1 MEIRERSRT
10 YAEAL
15 DCVFSLS
22 KFGSK
27 LGLERIRRI
36 MSSLGNPE
44 RQLRFVHVAGTKGKG
59 SVCAFAARM
68 LEESGY
74 TVGLYISPS
83 LVDVGERI
91 SVNGAML
98 SPKEFLEAFDVVWGA
113 IGSVSADDPV
123 TVFEVFTAMAIV
135 HFVRRKVDVVV
146 WEVGLGGLYDAT
158 NVIPLPEVAV
168 ITNIGLEHTDR
179 LGDTVEEIAT
189 QKAGIIKQ
197 EGVTVLGHQDYPAA
211 QTTLLAQAEKMGNQI
226 LLAGR
231 DYSFSSQRFTPDS
244 VSFDYEGVVLGRRV
258 SLPDVTISLRGI
270 HQVQN
275 AASAITAVVALAAKD
290 GIDIPEPAMRRALK
304 QTFWPGRMEL
314 VPGTPTI
321 LLDGAH
327 TRTAA
332 SYLVESLHAHFPGQR
347 FTMLFGVLMDKD
359 MDGIA
364 AILASEVD
372 TIVLT
377 RVPDNGR
384 AASPWELEEKF
395 LHYHPHG
402 SIVVEDDSSRAFEK
416 ARDLTP
422 DGSWLLVTG
431 SLYLVGAVR
440 KLMGLYTFVRP

>member
-1 MEIRERSRT
+1 M
-10 YAEAL
+10 A
-15 DCVFSLS
+15 
-22 KFGSK
+22 
-27 LGLERIRRI
+27 
-36 MSSLGNPE
+36 SLGNPE
-44 RQLRFVHVAGTKGKG
+44 RELRFIHVAGTKGKG
-59 SVCAFAARM
+59 SVCAFTARI
-68 LEESGY
+68 LEEAGY

-91 SVNGAML
+91 SINGAML
-98 SPKEFLEAFDVVWGA
+98 SPKDFLDAFDTVWSA
-113 IGSVSADDPV
+113 IGTVSEDDPV

-135 HFVRRKVDVVV
+135 HFARRKVDMVV

-158 NVIPLPEVAV
+158 NAIPVPEVAV

-179 LGDTVEEIAT
+179 LGNTVEEIAT

-197 EGVTVLGHQDYPAA
+197 GGITVIGHQDYLAA
-211 QTTLLAQAEKMGNQI
+211 QATLLAQAETMGNQI
-226 LLAGR
+226 SLAGR
-231 DYSFSSQRFTPDS
+231 DYTVSSQRFTPDS
-244 VSFDYEGVVLGRRV
+244 VTFDYAGVFLGRRV
-258 SLPDVTISLRGI
+258 SLPDVTISLRGT

-275 AASAITAVVALAAKD
+275 AASAITAAVALAVKD
-290 GIDIPEPAMRRALK
+290 GIDVPEPAMRRALG

-327 TRTAA
+327 TQTAA
-332 SYLVESLHAHFPGQR
+332 KYLVESLHVHFPGQR

-364 AILASEVD
+364 GILAPEVD

-384 AASPWELEEKF
+384 TASPWELEEKF
-395 LHYHPHG
+395 LRHHSHA
-402 SIVVEDDSSRAFEK
+402 SIVVEDDAEKAYEK
-416 ARDLTP
+416 ARALTP

>member
-1 MEIRERSRT
+1 M
-10 YAEAL
+10 A
-15 DCVFSLS
+15 
-22 KFGSK
+22 
-27 LGLERIRRI
+27 
-36 MSSLGNPE
+36 SLGNPE
-44 RQLRFVHVAGTKGKG
+44 RGLRFVHVAGTKGKG
-59 SVCAFAARM
+59 SVCAFTARI
-68 LEESGY
+68 LEEAGY

-83 LVDVGERI
+83 LVNVGERI
-91 SVNGAML
+91 SVNGTML
-98 SPKEFLEAFDVVWGA
+98 SPEDFLDAFDAVWSA
-113 IGSVSADDPV
+113 IGTISEDDPV

-135 HFVRRKVDVVV
+135 HFARRKVDMVV

-158 NVIPLPEVAV
+158 NVIPVPEVAV

-179 LGDTVEEIAT
+179 LGNTVEEIAT

-197 EGVTVLGHQDYPAA
+197 GGITVIGHQDYPAA
-211 QTTLLAQAEKMGNQI
+211 QATLLAQAETMENRI
-226 LLAGR
+226 ALAGR
-231 DYSFSSQRFTPDS
+231 DYAFSSQQFTPDS
-244 VSFDYEGVVLGRRV
+244 VTFDYAGAVLGRQV
-258 SLPDVTISLRGI
+258 SLPDVTLSLRGT

-275 AASAITAVVALAAKD
+275 AASAITAVVALAVKD
-290 GIDIPEPAMRRALK
+290 GIDVPEPAMRRALG

-327 TRTAA
+327 TQTAA
-332 SYLVESLHAHFPGQR
+332 KYLVESLHAHFPGQR

-364 AILASEVD
+364 GILAPEVG
-372 TIVLT
+372 TVVLT

-384 AASPWELEEKF
+384 TASPWELEEKF
-395 LHYHPHG
+395 LRHHPHA
-402 SIVVEDDSSRAFEK
+402 SIVIEDDAEKAYEK
-416 ARDLTP
+416 ARGLTP

>member
-1 MEIRERSRT
+1 M
-10 YAEAL
+10 A
-15 DCVFSLS
+15 C
-22 KFGSK
+22 
-27 LGLERIRRI
+27 
-36 MSSLGNPE
+36 LGNPE

-59 SVCAFAARM
+59 SVCAFTARI
-68 LEESGY
+68 LEEAGY

-83 LVDVGERI
+83 LVNVGERI
-91 SVNGAML
+91 SVNGTML
-98 SPKEFLEAFDVVWGA
+98 SPEDFLDAFDAVWSA
-113 IGSVSADDPV
+113 IGTISEDDPV

-135 HFVRRKVDVVV
+135 HFARRKVDMVV

-158 NVIPLPEVAV
+158 NVIPVPEVAV

-179 LGDTVEEIAT
+179 LGNTVEEIAT

-197 EGVTVLGHQDYPAA
+197 GGITVIGHQDYPAA
-211 QTTLLAQAEKMGNQI
+211 QATLLAQAETMENRI
-226 LLAGR
+226 ALAGR
-231 DYSFSSQRFTPDS
+231 DYAFSSQRFTPDS
-244 VSFDYEGVVLGRRV
+244 VTFDYAGAVLGRQV
-258 SLPDVTISLRGI
+258 SLPDVTLSLRGT

-275 AASAITAVVALAAKD
+275 AASAITAVVVLAVKD
-290 GIDIPEPAMRRALK
+290 GIDVPEPAMRRALG

-327 TRTAA
+327 TQTAA
-332 SYLVESLHAHFPGQR
+332 KYLVESLHAHFPGQR

-364 AILASEVD
+364 GILAPEVG
-372 TIVLT
+372 TVVLT

-384 AASPWELEEKF
+384 TASPWELEEKF
-395 LHYHPHG
+395 LRHHPHA
-402 SIVVEDDSSRAFEK
+402 SIVVEDDAEKAYEK
-416 ARDLTP
+416 ARGLTP

>member
-1 MEIRERSRT
+1 MQNRERRTT

-15 DCVFSLS
+15 DSVFSLA

-36 MSSLGNPE
+36 MASLGNPE

-59 SVCAFAARM
+59 SVCAFTARI
-68 LEESGY
+68 LEEAGY

-91 SVNGAML
+91 SINGAML
-98 SPKEFLEAFDVVWGA
+98 SPEDFLDAFDTVWSA
-113 IGSVSADDPV
+113 IGTVSEDDPV

-135 HFVRRKVDVVV
+135 HFARRKVDMVV

-158 NVIPLPEVAV
+158 NVISVPEVAV

-179 LGDTVEEIAT
+179 LGNTVEEIAT

-197 EGVTVLGHQDYPAA
+197 GGITVIGHQDYPAA
-211 QTTLLAQAEKMGNQI
+211 QATLLAQAETMGNQI
-226 LLAGR
+226 ALAGR
-231 DYSFSSQRFTPDS
+231 DYTVSSQRFTPDS
-244 VSFDYEGVVLGRRV
+244 VTFDYAGVVLGRRV
-258 SLPDVTISLRGI
+258 SLPDVTISLRGT
-270 HQVQN
+270 HQIQN
-275 AASAITAVVALAAKD
+275 AASAITAVIALAVKD
-290 GIDIPEPAMRRALK
+290 GMDVPEPVMRRALG

-327 TRTAA
+327 TQTAA
-332 SYLVESLHAHFPGQR
+332 KYLVESLHAHFPGRR

-364 AILASEVD
+364 GMLAPEVD
-372 TIVLT
+372 TVVLT

-384 AASPWELEEKF
+384 TASPWELEEKF
-395 LHYHPHG
+395 LHHHPHG
-402 SIVVEDDSSRAFEK
+402 SIIVEDDAEK
-416 ARDLTP
+416 AYAKARSLTP

>member
-1 MEIRERSRT
+1 M
-10 YAEAL
+10 A
-15 DCVFSLS
+15 C
-22 KFGSK
+22 
-27 LGLERIRRI
+27 
-36 MSSLGNPE
+36 LGNPE

-59 SVCAFAARM
+59 SVCAFTARI
-68 LEESGY
+68 LEEAGY

-83 LVDVGERI
+83 LVNVGERI
-91 SVNGAML
+91 SVNGTML
-98 SPKEFLEAFDVVWGA
+98 SPEDFLDAFDAVWSA
-113 IGSVSADDPV
+113 IGTISEDDPV

-135 HFVRRKVDVVV
+135 HFARRKVDMVV

-158 NVIPLPEVAV
+158 NVIPVPEVAV

-179 LGDTVEEIAT
+179 LGNTVEEIAT

-197 EGVTVLGHQDYPAA
+197 GGITVIGHQDYPAA
-211 QTTLLAQAEKMGNQI
+211 QATLLAQAETMENRI
-226 LLAGR
+226 ALAGR
-231 DYSFSSQRFTPDS
+231 DYAFSSQRFTPDS
-244 VSFDYEGVVLGRRV
+244 VTFDYAGAVLGRQV
-258 SLPDVTISLRGI
+258 SLPDVTLSLRGT

-275 AASAITAVVALAAKD
+275 AASAITAVVALAVKD
-290 GIDIPEPAMRRALK
+290 GIDVPEPAMRRALG

-327 TRTAA
+327 TQTAA
-332 SYLVESLHAHFPGQR
+332 KYLVESLHAHFPGQR

-364 AILASEVD
+364 GILAPEVG
-372 TIVLT
+372 TVVLT

-384 AASPWELEEKF
+384 TASPWELEEKF
-395 LHYHPHG
+395 LRHHPHA
-402 SIVVEDDSSRAFEK
+402 SIVVEDDAEKAYEK
-416 ARDLTP
+416 ARGLTP

>member
-1 MEIRERSRT
+1 M
-10 YAEAL
+10 AA
-15 DCVFSLS
+15 
-22 KFGSK
+22 
-27 LGLERIRRI
+27 
-36 MSSLGNPE
+36 LGNPE

-59 SVCAFAARM
+59 SVCAFTARM
-68 LEESGY
+68 LEEAGY

-91 SVNGAML
+91 SINGAML
-98 SPKEFLEAFDVVWGA
+98 TPKDFLDVFDVVWNA
-113 IGSVSADDPV
+113 IGSVSEDDPV

-135 HFVRRKVDVVV
+135 HFARKKVDIVV

-158 NVIPLPEVAV
+158 NVIPVPEVAV

-179 LGDTVEEIAT
+179 LGNSVEEIAT
-189 QKAGIIKQ
+189 QKAGIIKR
-197 EGVTVLGHQDYPAA
+197 GGPSVIGSQDYPAA
-211 QTTLLAQAEKMGNQI
+211 RATLLAQAEAMGNQI
-226 LLAGR
+226 ALAGR
-231 DYSFSSQRFTPDS
+231 DYTFSSQRFTPDS
-244 VSFDYEGVVLGRRV
+244 VTFDYAGVVLGRRV
-258 SLPDVTISLRGI
+258 SLPDVIISLRGT

-275 AASAITAVVALAAKD
+275 AASAITAVVALAVKD
-290 GIDIPEPAMRRALK
+290 GIDVPEPAMRRALE

-314 VPGTPTI
+314 VPGTPTV

-327 TRTAA
+327 TQTAA
-332 SYLVESLHAHFPGQR
+332 KYLVESLHAHFPGQR

-364 AILASEVD
+364 AILAPEVD

-395 LHYHPHG
+395 LRYHPHG
-402 SIVVEDDSSRAFEK
+402 SMVIEDDTELAYDRA
-416 ARDLTP
+416 RSLTP

-440 KLMGLYTFVRP
+440 KFMGLYTFVRP

>member
-1 MEIRERSRT
+1 M
-10 YAEAL
+10 A
-15 DCVFSLS
+15 
-22 KFGSK
+22 
-27 LGLERIRRI
+27 
-36 MSSLGNPE
+36 SLGNPE

-59 SVCAFAARM
+59 SVCAFTARI
-68 LEESGY
+68 LEEAGY

-91 SVNGAML
+91 SVNGTML
-98 SPKEFLEAFDVVWGA
+98 SPEDFLDAFDTVWSA
-113 IGSVSADDPV
+113 IGSVSEDDPV

-135 HFVRRKVDVVV
+135 HFAHRKVDMVV

-158 NVIPLPEVAV
+158 NVIPVPEVAV

-179 LGDTVEEIAT
+179 LGNTVEEIAT

-197 EGVTVLGHQDYPAA
+197 GGITVIGHQDYPAA
-211 QTTLLAQAEKMGNQI
+211 QATLLAQAETMENQI
-226 LLAGR
+226 ALAGR
-231 DYSFSSQRFTPDS
+231 DYAFSSQRFTPDS
-244 VSFDYEGVVLGRRV
+244 VTFDYAGMVLGRQV
-258 SLPDVTISLRGI
+258 SLPDVTLSLRGT

-275 AASAITAVVALAAKD
+275 ASSAITAVVALAVKD
-290 GIDIPEPAMRRALK
+290 GIDVPEPAMRRALE

-327 TRTAA
+327 TQTAA
-332 SYLVESLHAHFPGQR
+332 KYLVESLHAHFPGQR

-364 AILASEVD
+364 GILAPEVG
-372 TIVLT
+372 TVVLT

-384 AASPWELEEKF
+384 TASPWELEEKF
-395 LHYHPHG
+395 LRHHPHA
-402 SIVVEDDSSRAFEK
+402 SIVVEDDAEKAYEK
-416 ARDLTP
+416 ARGLTP

>member
-1 MEIRERSRT
+1 M
-10 YAEAL
+10 A
-15 DCVFSLS
+15 
-22 KFGSK
+22 
-27 LGLERIRRI
+27 
-36 MSSLGNPE
+36 SLGNPE
-44 RQLRFVHVAGTKGKG
+44 RGLRFVHVAGTKGKG
-59 SVCAFAARM
+59 SVCAFTARI
-68 LEESGY
+68 LEEAGY

-91 SVNGAML
+91 SINGTML
-98 SPKEFLEAFDVVWGA
+98 SPEDFLDAFDAVWSA
-113 IGSVSADDPV
+113 IGTISEDDPV

-135 HFVRRKVDVVV
+135 HFARRKVDMVV

-158 NVIPLPEVAV
+158 NVIPMPEVAV

-179 LGDTVEEIAT
+179 LGNTVEEIAT

-197 EGVTVLGHQDYPAA
+197 GGITVIGHQDYPAA
-211 QTTLLAQAEKMGNQI
+211 QATLLAQAETMENQI
-226 LLAGR
+226 ALAGR
-231 DYSFSSQRFTPDS
+231 DYTFSSQRFTPDS
-244 VSFDYEGVVLGRRV
+244 VTFDYAGVVLGRRV
-258 SLPDVTISLRGI
+258 SLPDVTISLRGT
-270 HQVQN
+270 HQIQN
-275 AASAITAVVALAAKD
+275 AASAITAVVALAVKD
-290 GIDIPEPAMRRALK
+290 GIDVPEPAMRRALG

-327 TRTAA
+327 TQTAA
-332 SYLVESLHAHFPGQR
+332 KYLVESLHVHFPGQR

-364 AILASEVD
+364 GILAPEVD

-384 AASPWELEEKF
+384 TASPWELEEKF
-395 LHYHPHG
+395 LRHHSHA
-402 SIVVEDDSSRAFEK
+402 SIVVEDDAEKAYEK
-416 ARDLTP
+416 ARALTP

>member
-1 MEIRERSRT
+1 M
-10 YAEAL
+10 
-15 DCVFSLS
+15 V
-22 KFGSK
+22 
-27 LGLERIRRI
+27 
-36 MSSLGNPE
+36 SLGNPE
-44 RQLRFVHVAGTKGKG
+44 RQLRFIHVAGTKGKG
-59 SVCAFAARM
+59 SVCAFTARM
-68 LEESGY
+68 LEEAGY

-91 SVNGAML
+91 SVNGTML
-98 SPKEFLEAFDVVWGA
+98 SPEDFLDAFDAVWTA
-113 IGSVSADDPV
+113 IGSVSEDDPV

-135 HFVRRKVDVVV
+135 HFVRRKADVVV

-158 NVIPLPEVAV
+158 NVIPVPEVAV

-179 LGDTVEEIAT
+179 LGNTVEEIAT

-197 EGVTVLGHQDYPAA
+197 GGITVLGHQDYSAA
-211 QTTLLAQAEKMGNQI
+211 QATLLAQAERMENQI
-226 LLAGR
+226 ALAGR
-231 DYSFSSQRFTPDS
+231 DYTFSSQRFTPDS
-244 VSFDYEGVVLGRRV
+244 VTFDYAGVVLGQRV
-258 SLPDVTISLRGI
+258 SLPDVTISLRGT

-275 AASAITAVVALAAKD
+275 AASAITAVVALAVKD
-290 GIDIPEPAMRRALK
+290 GIDVPEPAMRRALE

-314 VPGTPTI
+314 VSGTPAV

-327 TRTAA
+327 TQTAA
-332 SYLVESLHAHFPGQR
+332 KYLVESLHAHFPGRR
-347 FTMLFGVLMDKD
+347 FTLLFGVLKDKD

-364 AILASEVD
+364 SILAPEVD

-384 AASPWELEEKF
+384 AANPWELKEKF
-395 LHYHPHG
+395 LRYHPHD
-402 SIVVEDDSSRAFEK
+402 SIVVEDDAERAYEK
-416 ARDLTP
+416 ARGLTP

>member
-1 MEIRERSRT
+1 M
-10 YAEAL
+10 A
-15 DCVFSLS
+15 
-22 KFGSK
+22 
-27 LGLERIRRI
+27 
-36 MSSLGNPE
+36 SLGNPE
-44 RQLRFVHVAGTKGKG
+44 RGLRFVHVAGTKGKG
-59 SVCAFAARM
+59 SVCAFTARI
-68 LEESGY
+68 LEEAGY

-91 SVNGAML
+91 SINGTML
-98 SPKEFLEAFDVVWGA
+98 SPEDFLDAFDAVWSA
-113 IGSVSADDPV
+113 IGTISEDDPV

-135 HFVRRKVDVVV
+135 HFARRKVDMVV

-158 NVIPLPEVAV
+158 NVIPVPEVAV

-179 LGDTVEEIAT
+179 LGNTVEEIAT

-197 EGVTVLGHQDYPAA
+197 GGITVIGHQDYPAA
-211 QTTLLAQAEKMGNQI
+211 QATLLAQAETMENRI
-226 LLAGR
+226 ALAGR
-231 DYSFSSQRFTPDS
+231 DYAFSSQRFTPDS
-244 VSFDYEGVVLGRRV
+244 VTFDYAGAVLGRQV
-258 SLPDVTISLRGI
+258 SLPDVTLSLRGT

-275 AASAITAVVALAAKD
+275 AASAITAVVALAVKD
-290 GIDIPEPAMRRALK
+290 GIDVPEPAMRRALG

-327 TRTAA
+327 TQTAA
-332 SYLVESLHAHFPGQR
+332 KYLVESLHAHFPGQR

-364 AILASEVD
+364 GILAPEVD
-372 TIVLT
+372 TVVLT

-384 AASPWELEEKF
+384 TASPWELEEKF
-395 LHYHPHG
+395 LRHHPHA
-402 SIVVEDDSSRAFEK
+402 SIVVEDDAEKAYEK
-416 ARDLTP
+416 ARGLTP

>member
-1 MEIRERSRT
+1 M
-10 YAEAL
+10 A
-15 DCVFSLS
+15 
-22 KFGSK
+22 
-27 LGLERIRRI
+27 
-36 MSSLGNPE
+36 SLGNPE
-44 RQLRFVHVAGTKGKG
+44 RGLRFVHVAGTKGKG
-59 SVCAFAARM
+59 SVCAFTARI
-68 LEESGY
+68 LEEAGY

-83 LVDVGERI
+83 LVNVGERI
-91 SVNGAML
+91 SVNGTML
-98 SPKEFLEAFDVVWGA
+98 SPEDFLDAFDAVWSA
-113 IGSVSADDPV
+113 IGTISEDDPV

-135 HFVRRKVDVVV
+135 HFARRKVDMVV

-158 NVIPLPEVAV
+158 NVIPVPEVAV

-179 LGDTVEEIAT
+179 LGNTVEEIAT

-197 EGVTVLGHQDYPAA
+197 GGITVIGHQDYPAA
-211 QTTLLAQAEKMGNQI
+211 QATLLAQAETMENRI
-226 LLAGR
+226 ALAGR
-231 DYSFSSQRFTPDS
+231 DYAFSSQRFTPDS
-244 VSFDYEGVVLGRRV
+244 VTFDYAGAVLGRQV
-258 SLPDVTISLRGI
+258 SLPDVTLSLRGS

-275 AASAITAVVALAAKD
+275 AASAITAVVALAVKD
-290 GIDIPEPAMRRALK
+290 GIDVPEPAMRRALG

-327 TRTAA
+327 TQTAA
-332 SYLVESLHAHFPGQR
+332 KYLVESLHAHFPGQR

-364 AILASEVD
+364 GILAPEVG
-372 TIVLT
+372 TVVLT

-384 AASPWELEEKF
+384 TASPWELEEKF
-395 LHYHPHG
+395 LRHHPHA
-402 SIVVEDDSSRAFEK
+402 SIVVEDDAEKAYEK
-416 ARDLTP
+416 ARGLTP

>member
-1 MEIRERSRT
+1 M
-10 YAEAL
+10 A
-15 DCVFSLS
+15 
-22 KFGSK
+22 
-27 LGLERIRRI
+27 
-36 MSSLGNPE
+36 SLGNPE
-44 RQLRFVHVAGTKGKG
+44 RGLRFVHVAGTKGKG
-59 SVCAFAARM
+59 SVCAFTARI
-68 LEESGY
+68 LEEAGY

-91 SVNGAML
+91 SINGTML
-98 SPKEFLEAFDVVWGA
+98 SPEDFLDAFDAVWSA
-113 IGSVSADDPV
+113 IGTISKDDPV

-135 HFVRRKVDVVV
+135 HFARRKVDMVV

-158 NVIPLPEVAV
+158 NVIPVPEVAV

-179 LGDTVEEIAT
+179 LGNTVEEIAT

-197 EGVTVLGHQDYPAA
+197 GGITVIGHQDYPAA
-211 QTTLLAQAEKMGNQI
+211 QATLLAQAETMENQI
-226 LLAGR
+226 ALAGR
-231 DYSFSSQRFTPDS
+231 DYTFSSQRFTPDS
-244 VSFDYEGVVLGRRV
+244 VTFDYAGVVLGRRV
-258 SLPDVTISLRGI
+258 SLPDVTISLRGT
-270 HQVQN
+270 HQIQN
-275 AASAITAVVALAAKD
+275 AASAITAVVALAVKD
-290 GIDIPEPAMRRALK
+290 GIDVPEPAMRRALG

-327 TRTAA
+327 TQTAA
-332 SYLVESLHAHFPGQR
+332 KYLVESLHVHFPGQR

-364 AILASEVD
+364 GILAPEVD

-384 AASPWELEEKF
+384 TASPWELEEKF
-395 LHYHPHG
+395 LRHHSHA
-402 SIVVEDDSSRAFEK
+402 SIVVEDDAEKAYEK
-416 ARDLTP
+416 ARALTP